1 MQTLQKIVV
10 LNSSKGYVRWWSL
23 VLKLFGWSAIRT
35 FLFVCS
41 SFCLDFVSYLL
52 VSVMEFVGEGVGGN
66 FKFEDF
72 WIFFSLGGDQFR
84 RNLVHVCICI
94 FGIPNLKFV
103 FDLEVC

>member
-1 MQTLQKIVV
+1 MELGTQALWVEC
-10 LNSSKGYVRWWSL
+10 NSH
-23 VLKLFGWSAIRT
+23 

-72 WIFFSLGGDQFR
+72 WIF
-84 RNLVHVCICI
+84 
-94 FGIPNLKFV
+94 
-103 FDLEVC
+103 

>member
-1 MQTLQKIVV
+1 MELGTQALWVEC
-10 LNSSKGYVRWWSL
+10 NSY
-23 VLKLFGWSAIRT
+23 

-72 WIFFSLGGDQFR
+72 WFFDYKWRSVSKEFGAHLR
-84 RNLVHVCICI
+84 LY